1 MNAIDSI
8 IAPTRSKFIGAASR
22 VIHNSGRYNACVV
35 SVGLVIQS
43 HRTGSGVCMAP
54 DHPQYASYVDAIENA
69 FDSDDADALCK
80 ALL

>member
-1 MNAIDSI
+1 
-8 IAPTRSKFIGAASR
+8 
-22 VIHNSGRYNACVV
+22 
-35 SVGLVIQS
+35 
-43 HRTGSGVCMAP
+43 MAP